1 MYTALL
7 HSEFMLCTHSMH
19 AAVCAQSRSSRVLKG
34 DAEPGDL
41 NLDPF
46 GLTVPLS
53 AEMQAAGDWE
63 GKTPKFKGDRF
74 GPDALPSRV
83 FGLMPS
89 GIRKLKLSEVRQC
102 SAV

>member
-1 MYTALL
+1 VYLL
-7 HSEFMLCTHSMH
+7 YACCCVHT
-19 AAVCAQSRSSRVLKG
+19 SRSSRVLKG

-63 GKTPKFKGDRF
+63 GKTPKFKGERF

-89 GIRKLKLSEVRQC
+89 GIRKLKLSEVRQY
-102 SAV
+102 SVLHRVFNT

>member
-1 MYTALL
+1 ML
-7 HSEFMLCTHSMH
+7 HSRYTLLT
-19 AAVCAQSRSSRVLKG
+19 AVHTQNRSSRVLKG

-63 GKTPKFKGDRF
+63 GKTPKFKGERF

-89 GIRKLKLSEVRQC
+89 GIRKLKLSEVSQQHT
-102 SAV
+102 VVHH